1 MSHLVRAIE
10 PVDARSALEVHHAAV
25 HVTAA
30 RDYALSI
37 LEEWARLP
45 ITDEA
50 VEQFNTNPEREVRLV
65 ADWAGKVVGFAA
77 VVPPNSELRAC
88 YVSPEAAGRGIGRAL
103 VFKLE
108 HIAMNEGVTSLWLHS
123 SLTAHPFYEAL
134 GYETEGH
141 GEHVLRSGQR
151 MACVYMRKTLMPSI

>member
-1 MSHLVRAIE
+1 M
-10 PVDARSALEVHHAAV
+10 HHSAV

-30 RDYALSI
+30 LDYAPSI

-50 VEQFNTNPEREVRLV
+50 VEEFNANSEGEIRLV
-65 ADWAGKVVGFAA
+65 AEWAGWVAGFAA

-88 YVSPEAAGRGIGRAL
+88 YVSPIAAGRGIGRAL
-103 VFKLE
+103 VERLE
-108 HIAMNEGVTSLWLHS
+108 DIAANKGAAYLWLHS

-134 GYETEGH
+134 GYETEGY
-141 GEHVLRSGQR
+141 GEHVLRSGQL
-151 MACVYMRKTLMPSI
+151 MACVNMRKTLARPI